1 MRTLFATWASR
12 LAGMSAIAGA
22 LLAAAA
28 ASAQTRFE
36 AIDYGAIHG
45 APALQVVTV
54 RDNTLKACYLV
65 FLTERANPPSGSITV
80 DAQLP
85 DIPAAVAA
93 RDERLANL
101 LHAFDQDRSAF
112 AGTISPNPFKYQ
124 WQADIAQQDLAWAVL
139 GRAFGRIEQK
149 LDRIADEARTAI
161 AVVTQP
167 CTPAT
172 AGGTP

>member
-1 MRTLFATWASR
+1 MRTLFGTWASR
-12 LAGMSAIAGA
+12 LAGVSAIAA
-22 LLAAAA
+22 SLLNAAAVC
-28 ASAQTRFE
+28 AQTRFE
-36 AIDYGAIHG
+36 AIDFGAIRG
-45 APALQVVTV
+45 APALQIITI
-54 RDNTLKACYLV
+54 RDNALKACYLV
-65 FLTERANPPSGSITV
+65 FVTERANPSSSVTV

-85 DIPAAVAA
+85 DIQTAVAA

-101 LHAFDQDRSAF
+101 LHAFDQDRSLF